1 MFRISRRL
9 DYGLNLMIA
18 LAAAPDET
26 PRPTAFLAE
35 KLEIPLP
42 FLHQIGHSLMQAGL
56 VKASPGPHGG
66 LRINQSLDSIS
77 VLNIIEILEG
87 TICVNPGE
95 TNSKELES
103 ENCPTSFV
111 WDDLQKSITHQLSTI
126 TLEKLVEKAKSD
138 PQFSFAFKEL
148 P

>member
-18 LAAAPDET
+18 LAAAPDDA

-35 KLEIPLP
+35 KLNIPLP

-66 LRINQSLDSIS
+66 LRINQPSTVIS

-87 TICVNPGE
+87 CIYLNPGE
-95 TNSKELES
+95 PHTKDLDTA
-103 ENCPTSFV
+103 NCPTSFV
-111 WDDLQKSITHQLSTI
+111 WDDLQKSITHQLSAITI
-126 TLEKLVEKAKSD
+126 DKIVELAKLD
-138 PQFSFAFKEL
+138 PRFSFAFKEFS
-148 P
+148 

>member
-18 LAAAPDET
+18 LAAAPDDT
-26 PRPTAFLAE
+26 PRPTSLLAK
-35 KLEIPLP
+35 KLNIPLP

-66 LRINQSLDSIS
+66 LRINQPFTTIS

-87 TICVNPGE
+87 SVCVNPTE
-95 TNSKELES
+95 TKSRES
-103 ENCPTSFV
+103 DSGNCPTSFV
-111 WDDLQKSITHQLSTI
+111 WDDLQKSITKQLAAV
-126 TLEKLVEKAKSD
+126 TLDRLVEKAKSN
-138 PQFSFAFKEL
+138 PVFAFAFKKTT
-148 P
+148 

>member
-18 LAAAPDET
+18 LAAAPDDA
-26 PRPTAFLAE
+26 PRPTAYLAE
-35 KLEIPLP
+35 KLNIPLP

-66 LRINQSLDSIS
+66 LRINQPSNTIS

-87 TICVNPGE
+87 SICVNPGE
-95 TNSKELES
+95 ASGRETESK
-103 ENCPTSFV
+103 NCPTSFV
-111 WDDLQKSITHQLSTI
+111 WDDLQKSITKQLSTI
-126 TLEKLVEKAKSD
+126 TINRLVERARSD
-138 PQFSFAFKEL
+138 SQFSFAFNKIL
-148 P
+148 

>member
-18 LAAAPDET
+18 LAAAPDDA
-26 PRPTAFLAE
+26 PRPTAFLSE

-66 LRINQSLDSIS
+66 LRLNQPSNAISI
-77 VLNIIEILEG
+77 LNIIEILEG
-87 TICVNPGE
+87 SICVNPGDN
-95 TNSKELES
+95 NSKDRTS

-111 WDDLQKSITHQLSTI
+111 WDDLQKSITIQLASITI
-126 TLEKLVEKAKSD
+126 EKLVEKAKTD
-138 PQFSFAFKEL
+138 PQFGFAFKRI

>member
-35 KLEIPLP
+35 KLKIPLP

-56 VKASPGPHGG
+56 VKAAPGPHGG
-66 LRINQSLDSIS
+66 LRINQPSVSIS
-77 VLNIIEILEG
+77 VLHIIEILEG
-87 TICVNPGE
+87 SICVDPGE
-95 TNSKELES
+95 SSASEVDP
-103 ENCPTSFV
+103 ENCPSSFV
-111 WDDLQKSITHQLSTI
+111 WDDLQRSITQQLSAI
-126 TLEKLVEKAKSD
+126 TLDKLVEKAKTD
-138 PQFSFAFKEL
+138 LRFSFAFTKI